1 MKKIS
6 TSVLISLI
14 VGFIGLVIGVLLDEL
29 FDGTDAFIFTIVL
42 PIVFVVVTMGAFILH
57 SIENKKWYLIK
68 REHRYSSWFGLF
80 GCYIIPLTRS
90 NKMLLYILLE
100 LDYTLIVNCNEHF
113 KITTQKEEYQWERY

>member
-57 SIENKKWYLIK
+57 SIENN
-68 REHRYSSWFGLF
+68 R
-80 GCYIIPLTRS
+80 
-90 NKMLLYILLE
+90 
-100 LDYTLIVNCNEHF
+100 F
-113 KITTQKEEYQWERY
+113 K

>member
-57 SIENKKWYLIK
+57 SIENKK
-68 REHRYSSWFGLF
+68 
-80 GCYIIPLTRS
+80 
-90 NKMLLYILLE
+90 
-100 LDYTLIVNCNEHF
+100 
-113 KITTQKEEYQWERY
+113 

>member
-42 PIVFVVVTMGAFILH
+42 PIVFVVVTMGAVILH
-57 SIENKKWYLIK
+57 SIEN
-68 REHRYSSWFGLF
+68 
-80 GCYIIPLTRS
+80 
-90 NKMLLYILLE
+90 NK
-100 LDYTLIVNCNEHF
+100 
-113 KITTQKEEYQWERY
+113 